1 MIQFDFATANRI
13 IFGHGTS
20 ERLGAIASE
29 FGRRAMVVTW
39 DASIPLLDEL
49 RREGLE
55 VVPFLVNGEPTI
67 ELAEQGI
74 ALARGERCELVI
86 GIGGGSVIDTGKVV
100 AAMLSNTGELFDY
113 LEVIGRGKQ
122 LERRAVPYLAVPTTA
137 GTGAEATRNAVLKA
151 ERHGVK
157 VSIRSA
163 YMLPACALVDPEL
176 TYSMPPAVTAST
188 GLDALTQLM
197 EAYVTKKANPL
208 TDGLCREGIRRA
220 ARSLRRAF
228 QSGHDAEARADMCVA
243 SLFSGIA
250 LANAGLGAVHG
261 FAAPLGGM
269 FPAPHGVI
277 CARILPFVM
286 EKNIHALTARS
297 PNSLSLARYQELAE
311 ILTGKSDA
319 TAEDGLIWIETLCR
333 QLQIPPLRAFGLS
346 AKDIPQ
352 VVEKAKQASSMK
364 GNPIEL
370 TDEEL
375 TEILRNAM
383 GNEQ

>member
-13 IFGHGTS
+13 IFGNGSS
-20 ERLGAIASE
+20 ERIGAIAKK
-29 FGRRAMVVTW
+29 FGQRAMVVTW
-39 DASIPLLDEL
+39 DASISVIDAL
-49 RREGLE
+49 RRQGLQ
-55 VVPFLVNGEPTI
+55 LVLFSVAGEPTI
-67 ELAEQGI
+67 ELAQQAIE
-74 ALARGERCELVI
+74 LARKEHCELVI
-86 GIGGGSVIDTGKVV
+86 GIGGGSVIDTGKIV
-100 AAMLSNTGELFDY
+100 AAMLSNTGELMDY
-113 LEVIGRGKQ
+113 LEVIGRGRQ
-122 LERRAVPYLAVPTTA
+122 LERRSVPYIAVPTTA
-137 GTGAEATRNAVLKA
+137 GTGAEATRNAVLKS
-151 ERHGVK
+151 EQHGVK

-163 YMLPACALVDPEL
+163 FMLPACAVVDPEL

-188 GLDALTQLM
+188 GLDALTQLI

-220 ARSLRRAF
+220 SRSLLRAF
-228 QSGHDAEARADMCVA
+228 QQGHDAEARADMAIA

-286 EKNIHALTARS
+286 EKNIAALSARLPDSPALT
-297 PNSLSLARYQELAE
+297 RYRELAE
-311 ILTGKSDA
+311 IVTGTRDA
-319 TAEDGLIWIETLCR
+319 QAESGLKWIENLCH
-333 QLQIPPLRAFGLS
+333 QLRIPPLKAFGLTS
-346 AKDIPQ
+346 KDIPN

-375 TEILRNAM
+375 ADILRQAI
-383 GNEQ
+383 GE

>member
-13 IFGHGTS
+13 IFGNGTS
-20 ERLGAIASE
+20 AQIGSIAKE
-29 FGRRAMVVTW
+29 FGQRAMVVTW
-39 DASIPLLDEL
+39 DLSHPLFDRLG
-49 RREGLE
+49 REGLE
-55 VVPFLVNGEPTI
+55 LIPFFVSGEPTI
-67 ELAEQGI
+67 ELAEEAI
-74 ALARGERCELVI
+74 ERAREKRCELVI

-100 AAMLSNTGELFDY
+100 AAMLSNTGELLDY

-137 GTGAEATRNAVLKA
+137 GTGAEATRNAVLKS
-151 ERHGVK
+151 EQNGVK

-163 YMLPACALVDPEL
+163 FMLPACAIVDPEL
-176 TYSMPPAVTAST
+176 TYSMPPSVTAST

-220 ARSLRRAF
+220 ARSLLRAF
-228 QSGHDAEARADMCVA
+228 QNGHDAEPRADMSIA

-286 EKNIHALTARS
+286 ETNIRALVRRQSNS
-297 PNSLSLARYQELAE
+297 PSLVRYKELAE
-311 ILTGKSDA
+311 IITGRPDA
-319 TAEDGLIWIETLCR
+319 NAEDGLTWIKDLCD
-333 QLQIPPLRAFGLS
+333 QLQIPPLKRFGL
-346 AKDIPQ
+346 AQKDIPK
-352 VVEKAKQASSMK
+352 VVQKAKQASSMK

-375 TEILRNAM
+375 TEILEKAI
-383 GNEQ
+383 GE

>member
-13 IFGHGTS
+13 IFGNGTS
-20 ERLGAIASE
+20 ARIGSIACE
-29 FGRRAMVVTW
+29 FGHRAMVVTW
-39 DASIPLLDEL
+39 DSSLPLFDRLH
-49 RREGLE
+49 REGLE
-55 VVPFLVNGEPTI
+55 LIPFLVSGEPTI
-67 ELAEQGI
+67 ELAEDAI
-74 ALARGERCELVI
+74 ARARAQRCDLVI
-86 GIGGGSVIDTGKVV
+86 AIGGGSVIDTGKVV
-100 AAMLSNTGELFDY
+100 AAMLNNSGDLVDY
-113 LEVIGRGKQ
+113 LEVIGRGRQ
-122 LERRAVPYLAVPTTA
+122 LERRSVPYIAVPTTA
-137 GTGAEATRNAVLKA
+137 GTGAEATRNAVLKS
-151 ERHGVK
+151 EQHGVK

-163 YMLPACALVDPEL
+163 FMLPACAVVDPEL

-197 EAYVTKKANPL
+197 EAYVTKNANPL

-220 ARSLRRAF
+220 ARSLLRAF
-228 QSGHDAEARADMCVA
+228 QNGNDAEARTDMAIA

-286 EKNIHALTARS
+286 EKNIYALAARL
-297 PNSLSLARYQELAE
+297 PNSQALMRYRELAE
-311 ILTGKSDA
+311 IVTGTRDA
-319 TAEDGLIWIETLCR
+319 QVESGLRWIENLCH
-333 QLQIPPLRAFGLS
+333 QLQIPPLKTFGLTFN
-346 AKDIPQ
+346 DIPN

-375 TEILRNAM
+375 AEILHQAI
-383 GNEQ
+383 GE